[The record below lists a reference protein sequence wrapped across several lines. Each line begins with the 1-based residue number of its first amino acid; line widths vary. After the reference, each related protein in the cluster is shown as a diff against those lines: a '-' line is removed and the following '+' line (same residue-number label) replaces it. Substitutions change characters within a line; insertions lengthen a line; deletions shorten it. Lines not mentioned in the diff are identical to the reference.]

1 MKAEQFYQIDDQ
13 TDATHAISL
22 ILVASLEAVADL
34 DQPQI
39 KIQQFKAKS
48 GEWAA
53 VGDAKGDILKIYI
66 GLGEQSEADAIAKA
80 VTQLPAGCYQFE
92 ALLSERAAVLWSL
105 AQYRFDQYKKSD
117 AKPRVLVLNK
127 NMLAN
132 ILAETK
138 AVFKTR
144 DLINTPANH
153 MGPVALAKAV
163 EDIAK
168 AHGADYEVAVGK
180 DLLEANF
187 PAIHAVGR
195 AAVEAPRLASLT
207 WGDETHPRVTL
218 VGKGVCFDSG
228 GLDLKPSR
236 GMRLMKKDMGGAA
249 NAIGLAEWIM
259 TIKLPVYLELF
270 VPAVENA
277 IGAAAYRPGDV
288 ITMRN
293 GLTVEIDNTDA
304 EGRLVLADALT
315 KACENKP
322 ELLIDFA
329 TLTGAARIAVGTDI
343 TAMFSNNDAF
353 AEAVVAGSNAMRD
366 PVWRLPLYQPYTK
379 LFDSN
384 IADLANSA
392 SSGYG
397 GAITA
402 ALFLERFVTK
412 KTAWMHCDLMAW
424 NLKTTPGKPEGGEAM
439 GIQAIA
445 TYLIKKYGV

>member
-1 MKAEQFYQIDDQ
+1 MKASTFYQ
-13 TDATHAISL
+13 TNNTHAIAL
-22 ILVASLEAVADL
+22 ILIASLKGVHDEDKAS
-34 DQPQI
+34 I
-39 KIQQFKAKS
+39 KLQNFHAKS

-53 VGDAKGDILKIYI
+53 VGDQNGEILKVYV
-66 GLGEQSEADAIAKA
+66 GLGNQSAADAIAKA
-80 VTQLPAGCYQFE
+80 VTQLPPGCYQFD
-92 ALLSERAAVLWSL
+92 ALLSERAAVLWAL
-105 AQYRFDQYKKSD
+105 AQYRFDAYKKID
-117 AKPRVLVLNK
+117 NKPRVLVLDK
-127 NMLAN
+127 TMLPN
-132 ILAETK
+132 ILAETE

-144 DLINTPANH
+144 DLINTPTND
-153 MGPVALAKAV
+153 MGPKALAKTV
-163 EDIAK
+163 ETLAK
-168 AHGADYEVAVGK
+168 TYGAEYEVAVGEA
-180 DLLEANF
+180 LLDANF

-195 AAVEAPRLASLT
+195 AASEAPRLASLS
-207 WGDETHPRVTL
+207 WGDITHPRITL

-249 NAIGLAEWIM
+249 NAIGLAQWIM
-259 TIKLPVYLELF
+259 AVKLPVYLELF

-277 IGAAAYRPGDV
+277 VSAESYRPGDV

-304 EGRLVLADALT
+304 EGRLVLADAIT

-343 TAMFSNNDAF
+343 TAMFSNNDAL
-353 AEAVVAGSNAMRD
+353 ANAVVAGSNAMRD
-366 PVWRLPLYQPYTK
+366 PVWRLPLHQAYTS
-379 LFDSN
+379 LFDSS

-392 SSGYG
+392 SSSYG

-402 ALFLERFVTK
+402 ALFLERFVDK

-424 NLKTTPGKPEGGEAM
+424 NLKTTPGHPEGGEAM

-445 TYLIKKYGV
+445 AYLIKHYGDKA

>member
-1 MKAEQFYQIDDQ
+1 MKADVFYQASVVNSIP
-13 TDATHAISL
+13 L
-22 ILVASLEAVADL
+22 ILVTSLKAVQTEDKAVVKL
-34 DQPQI
+34 
-39 KIQQFKAKS
+39 QQFEAKS

-53 VGDAKGDILKIYI
+53 VGDNAGDIVKVYV
-66 GLGEQSEADAIAKA
+66 GLGDHSEADAIAKV
-80 VTQLPAGCYQFE
+80 VTKLPSGCYQVD
-92 ALLSERAAVLWSL
+92 ALLSERAAVLWAL
-105 AQYRFDQYKKSD
+105 AQYRFDAYKKTET
-117 AKPRVLVLNK
+117 KPRILVLK
-127 NMLAN
+127 QNMMSKV
-132 ILAETK
+132 LAETS

-144 DLINTPANH
+144 DLINTPANQ
-153 MGPVALAKAV
+153 MGPIALAKAV
-163 EDIAK
+163 EEIAK
-168 AHGADYEVAVGK
+168 LHGADFEVCVGET
-180 DLLEANF
+180 LLEANF

-195 AAVEAPRLASLT
+195 AAAEAPRLASLT
-207 WGDETHPRVTL
+207 WGDETHPRVSL

-249 NAIGLAEWIM
+249 NAIGLAHWIM
-259 TIKLPVYLELF
+259 SIKLPVYLELF
-270 VPAVENA
+270 IPAVENA
-277 IGAAAYRPGDV
+277 VSASSYRPGDV

-322 ELLIDFA
+322 DLLIDFA

-343 TAMFSNNDAF
+343 TAMFSNDDAF
-353 AEAVVAGSNAMRD
+353 AEGVSAYSGEMRD
-366 PVWRLPLYQPYTK
+366 PVWRLPLHQKYTS
-379 LFDSN
+379 LFESN

-392 SSGYG
+392 SSSYG

-412 KTAWMHCDLMAW
+412 DMTWMHCDLMAW

-445 TYLIKKYGV
+445 AYMIHRFS